1 MQVTPFLMFQGDAE
15 AAIDFYRG
23 IFPDFE
29 VVELT
34 RWGADGSGKEGSI
47 QRASLSIAGQTVR
60 CFDSP
65 PVHDFGFTPSFSF
78 FIDGDDEAQ
87 VDALWAALSDG
98 GKALMPIGDYGF
110 SRRFG
115 WVQDRFGIS
124 WQLNLP

>member
-23 IFPDFE
+23 LFPEFE

-34 RWGADGSGKEGSI
+34 RWGAEGPGKEGSI
-47 QRASLSIAGQTVR
+47 YQASLSIAGQTVR

-78 FIDGDDEAQ
+78 FIDCDDEAQ
-87 VDALWAALSDG
+87 IDALWAALSDG
-98 GKALMPIGDYGF
+98 GRALMGIGDHGF

>member
-23 IFPDFE
+23 LFPEFE

-34 RWGADGSGKEGSI
+34 RWGAEGPGKEGSI
-47 QRASLSIAGQTVR
+47 YQASLSIAGQMVR

-78 FIDGDDEAQ
+78 FIDCDDEAQ
-87 VDALWAALSDG
+87 IEALWAALSDG
-98 GKALMPIGDYGF
+98 GKALMGIGDHGF